1 VVREAKDFIKSQ
13 IQKGAL
19 TEAEFK
25 DKYSA
30 FNKLKEMLKNSS
42 GYVGFFTRAHYRDPY
57 NVTIERLQKLY
68 DNLKTLRKYN
78 DAVDISQFTKWP
90 YAKFEEY
97 IQQQVGIKLNENL
110 PGLVVNDSL
119 LFVDL
124 HRKINNY
131 QWVAVICVRQDSKG
145 KYVPDLNALRS
156 WGSPKWCIKRDNY
169 FTGSYVRTPDYL
181 QYVIV
186 EKDFFEQVR
195 QEALKAEKSELKLVA
210 HNYGTNW
217 DAADSYPHHSMN
229 TRSKRFGITTKFSE
243 NLSFFNQKDNVQ
255 CFDDYNNSVGS
266 LEKFASH
273 TNNFPIRLIDIE
285 VRKVLGLKR
294 SEYDVSLPTFEE
306 IIDHIGINENVEEP
320 DQIATGCGKFV
331 SIMDRLY
338 SKQEDFNTIRSQITP
353 FFENTNRKNLIY
365 TMFYA
370 LLYSDKISE
379 SILKMAHDMYSTKEK
394 ARDVNMVVTI
404 SLIQIYLDNKQKGI
418 EMDENLVEIIR
429 ESVIKNFVLW
439 HLTQSLIKD
448 RPKSTIDLK
457 RAMINVYKKNEIY
470 NEIDGPGAQVTR
482 SKLFKLISNYL
493 YLHDREYGQKL
504 MEDQGWEDEIEF
516 IKQVLAKKQ
525 RKDRSNTDF
534 LEKVANSLL
543 TNMPKLLVE
552 KQENELIEATYSD
565 IFNEINIYKD
575 EDLDYK
581 YSNHVEALF
590 TALAYYVNSIDPSIT
605 RKFKD

>member
-1 VVREAKDFIKSQ
+1 MVREAKDFIKSQ

-25 DKYSA
+25 DKHSG
-30 FNKLKEMLKNSS
+30 FNKLKELLKNSS

-57 NVTIERLQKLY
+57 TVTIDRLEKLY
-68 DNLKTLRKYN
+68 NNLQLLRKYN
-78 DAVDISQFTKWP
+78 SAVDISQFTKWP
-90 YAKFEEY
+90 FAKFEEY
-97 IQQQVGIKLNENL
+97 VNQEVGVKLNENL
-110 PGLVVNDSL
+110 PGVVVNDSIM
-119 LFVDL
+119 FIDL
-124 HRKINNY
+124 QQKINNY
-131 QWVAVICVRQDSKG
+131 NWVAVICVKQNSKG
-145 KYVPDLNALRS
+145 KYEPDLEALRA

-181 QYVIV
+181 QYVVV
-186 EKDFFEQVR
+186 EKDFFQKVR
-195 QEALKAEKSELKLVA
+195 EEALKGEKSDLKLSTF
-210 HNYGTNW
+210 NYGTNW
-217 DAADSYPHHSMN
+217 DAADSYPHHNMN
-229 TRSKRFGITTKFSE
+229 TQHLRFGITTKFSE

-255 CFDDYNNSVGS
+255 CFNDYNNSVGS
-266 LEKFASH
+266 LEKFQSL
-273 TNNFPIRLIDIE
+273 TGNFPIRMVDIE

-306 IIDHIGINENVEEP
+306 IIDHIGINESVEEP

-338 SKQEDFNTIRSQITP
+338 SKQEDFDTIRGQIVP
-353 FFENTNRKNLIY
+353 FFESTSRKNLIY

-370 LLYSDKISE
+370 LLYADVISD
-379 SILKMAHDMYSTKEK
+379 SIINLASDMYSTRDK

-418 EMDENLVEIIR
+418 EMDSRLVEIIR
-429 ESVIKNFVLW
+429 ESVIKKFVLW

-470 NEIDGPGAQVTR
+470 NEIEGPGAQVTR

-493 YLHDREYGQKL
+493 YLHDRDYGQKL

-516 IKQVLAKKQ
+516 IKQILVKK
-525 RKDRSNTDF
+525 RNKDRSNTEF
-534 LEKVANSLL
+534 LENVATTLL
-543 TNMPKLLVE
+543 TNMPKLLVD

-575 EDLDYK
+575 EELDYK

-590 TALAYYVNSIDPSIT
+590 TALAYYVNSIDPTVT